1 MHSLL
6 SQVSPACVS
15 GPMEYFLLLLALC
28 RTSGVRRYQQHACT
42 YTSLKTW
49 DITDRLAEINVPT
62 LLVSGQYDEAT
73 PYMVG
78 EIHKRI
84 PGAQWHLFPE
94 SSHMPHIEEPALF
107 KRVVC
112 DFLDAATA

>member
-1 MHSLL
+1 MPPSVVASFDLL
-6 SQVSPACVS
+6 KVDPTVYYTMN
-15 GPMEYFLLLLALC
+15 GPSEFH
-28 RTSGVRRYQQHACT
+28 TIG
-42 YTSLKTW
+42 SLKTW